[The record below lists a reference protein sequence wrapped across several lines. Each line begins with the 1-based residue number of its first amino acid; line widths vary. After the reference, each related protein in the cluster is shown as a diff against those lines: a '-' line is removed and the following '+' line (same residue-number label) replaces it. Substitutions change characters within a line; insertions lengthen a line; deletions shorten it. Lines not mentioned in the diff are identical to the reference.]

1 MGFRDA
7 LNAVLGKTKLPR
19 ASLENLFA
27 ISAASITMQA
37 EFQLKPSEKA
47 AICFKPIESSQYD
60 DTRTEI
66 EELLQLSSKETGTQ
80 FRIETDE
87 YRFTW
92 VVLEDAEFEDLVTG
106 VHLVSQTFIEKGLGA
121 YLLCAIFRFE
131 KDKPVYWVYNF
142 KQGNYYPFIPSPGK
156 SRDNA
161 YEFRI
166 RSLMDREL
174 PIEKDVGFWYPL
186 WGIPL

>member
-1 MGFRDA
+1 MGLKEIFS
-7 LNAVLGKTKLPR
+7 AVLGSTKLPK
-19 ASLENLFA
+19 ASLENLFS

-37 EFQLKPSEKA
+37 EFQLKPSSSA
-47 AICFKPIESSQYD
+47 GICFKPIESSEYD
-60 DTRTEI
+60 TARTEI
-66 EELLQLSSKETGTQ
+66 EELLSVSARETGTR

-92 VVLEDAEFEDLVTG
+92 VILEDQEFEDLVTG
-106 VHLVSQTFIEKGLGA
+106 VHLVSQTFIERRLGT

-131 KDKPVYWVYNF
+131 RDRPVYWVYNF
-142 KQGNYYPFIPSPGK
+142 KRGTYYPFIPLPGK
-156 SRDNA
+156 TRDTA

-174 PIEKDVGFWYPL
+174 PIEKDMGLWYPL